1 MGAGGNADEIP
12 DLYMKAIVH
21 ERYGPP
27 EVLHAKQLPQP
38 QPKPNEVLIRIHATT
53 VASADRRVR
62 SLDVPLGFGLFSR
75 LFFGITRPRR
85 AILGAELAGVV
96 EAIGRDVTRF
106 AVGDPVFGIDGVRM
120 GGYAQFKCMPQDGA
134 LARKPANLSFEEAA
148 ALAFG
153 GTTALDFFRRGKLR
167 QGESVLINGASGG
180 VGCAAVQLASDL
192 GAKVTGVCSA
202 ANADLVRSLGASHVI
217 DYTRTDFTRNGK
229 TYDVIVD
236 AVGTALYS
244 RSKASLTPDGRLL
257 LVAATLPQMLH
268 IPWVAMTSRHRIV
281 AGPAAERSEDLAL
294 LAKLAEV
301 GRFTPVIDRRYAFD
315 EMADAHRYVDSG
327 HKRGNV
333 VVTVSHDDK

>member
-1 MGAGGNADEIP
+1 
-12 DLYMKAIVH
+12 VH

-27 EVLHAKQLPQP
+27 EVLLAKEWPKP

>member
-1 MGAGGNADEIP
+1 
-12 DLYMKAIVH
+12 MKAIVH

-27 EVLHAKQLPQP
+27 EVLLAKEWPKP

>member
-1 MGAGGNADEIP
+1 M
-12 DLYMKAIVH
+12 H

-27 EVLHAKQLPQP
+27 EVLLAKEWPKP